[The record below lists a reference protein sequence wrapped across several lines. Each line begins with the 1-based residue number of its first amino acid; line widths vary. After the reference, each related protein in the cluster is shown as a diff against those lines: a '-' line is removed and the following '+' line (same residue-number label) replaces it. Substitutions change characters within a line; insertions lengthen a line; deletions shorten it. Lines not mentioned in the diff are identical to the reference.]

1 MDILINLYL
10 ISDHSV
16 REILAKN
23 LDMCKQ
29 AIPLVFP
36 MSSQTLAILW
46 PLYNIDKC
54 FTSDS
59 GEIRK
64 EFVIS
69 YKSPIISFVKLGSQ
83 AFSKSNLINEMFYSD
98 STVFIGKKV
107 TYEQLKP
114 NHTEGLVEINWA
126 CPETND
132 VEGVYKN
139 LITVLNIRGN
149 ANDFKAKQSF
159 NLIRAISDILIIIPG
174 SKEDMDS
181 VDFNEND
188 PYSLILFNKK
198 SGVGADKLNKK
209 IMNINSSGLHQL
221 IKESIY
227 SYLKDP
233 KNKIKDFGL
242 ADRIT
247 NFYKQSKQNFEIDL
261 NTGVLSNSKI
271 SAENFIYLIG
281 KSNKNQVLPLQ
292 SRKVWG
298 RLVSNEKEL
307 NRLNKEKNLVELTK
321 KREKLETQNKE
332 LRILQQKMCNEIH
345 PAM

>member
-198 SGVGADKLNKK
+198 SVGADKLNK
-209 IMNINSSGLHQL
+209 NIIGINRSGLPQF
-221 IKESIY
+221 IKEIIY

-233 KNKIKDFGL
+233 KYKSKEFGL

-261 NTGVLSNSKI
+261 NTEFLSNSKI
-271 SAENFIYLIG
+271 SAQNFIDLIG

-292 SRKVWG
+292 SRDVWG
-298 RLVSNEKEL
+298 RLVSNDKEL
-307 NRLNKEKNLVELTK
+307 NRLNKETNILELTK
-321 KREKLETQNKE
+321 KREKLETQTKH
-332 LRILQQKMCNEIH
+332 LRI
-345 PAM
+345 

>member
-59 GEIRK
+59 GEIRR
-64 EFVIS
+64 EMVIS
-69 YKSPIISFVKLGSQ
+69 YKSPIISFVKLGSH
-83 AFSKSNLINEMFYSD
+83 AYSKSYLINSMFYSD

-107 TYEQLKP
+107 TYEQSKP

-132 VEGVYKN
+132 VGERYNN

-149 ANDFKAKQSF
+149 SNDLKAKQSF
-159 NLIRAISDILIIIPG
+159 NLIRAISDILVIIPG

-198 SGVGADKLNKK
+198 SVGADKLNK
-209 IMNINSSGLHQL
+209 NIIGINRSGLPQF
-221 IKESIY
+221 IKEIIY

-233 KNKIKDFGL
+233 KYKSKEFGL

-261 NTGVLSNSKI
+261 NTEFLSNSKI
-271 SAENFIYLIG
+271 SAQNFIDLIG

-292 SRKVWG
+292 SRDVWG
-298 RLVSNEKEL
+298 RLVSNDKEL
-307 NRLNKEKNLVELTK
+307 NRLNKETNILELTK
-321 KREKLETQNKE
+321 KREKLETQTKH
-332 LRILQQKMCNEIH
+332 LRI
-345 PAM
+345 